1 VTAQAIPGLA
11 AVRRPGA
18 VLLAAARMQVLVV
31 RSHPAI
37 PLAAVVQ
44 PLVFYVIATSGAG
57 ADSPAKLAP
66 VLVAV
71 LLTSLWGATV
81 WTAGGILR
89 REVADGTLGRNLT
102 SVTDARLVIIGK
114 CLGSTLLVL
123 GLLTGTGAAL
133 AVFSGLTIRL
143 GSLPW
148 LLAAFLLVTVSGTA
162 MGFAM
167 CGIFALT
174 RHATHVTAA
183 LTYPLFILSGLMIP
197 ASLLPASL
205 AWLSR
210 LISLYWADRFIDAV
224 INGDRLPWAALL
236 GVAVLTTAYL
246 LAGNLIFGRIVHRA
260 SVKGTIDLG

>member
-1 VTAQAIPGLA
+1 VTAQVTSRLRAI
-11 AVRRPGA
+11 RRAGA

-31 RSHPAI
+31 RGHPVV
-37 PLAAVVQ
+37 PLATVVQ
-44 PLVFYVIATSGAG
+44 PLVFYVIATSGTG
-57 ADSPAKLAP
+57 AHSPAKLVA

-71 LLTSLWGATV
+71 LLTSL
-81 WTAGGILR
+81 

-102 SVTDARLVIIGK
+102 SVTDARLVVIGK
-114 CLGSTLLVL
+114 CLGSTLLIL
-123 GLLTGTGAAL
+123 ALLACTGVTLAL
-133 AVFSGLTIRL
+133 FSGLTIRL

-148 LLAAFLLVTVSGTA
+148 LLAGFLLVTVSGTV

-174 RHATHVTAA
+174 RHANHVTSA

-224 INGDRLPWAALL
+224 VDGDRLPWKALL
-236 GVAVLTTAYL
+236 GAAALTPVYL

-260 SVKGTIDLG
+260 RVNGTIDLG

>member
-1 VTAQAIPGLA
+1 VTAQVTSRLRAI
-11 AVRRPGA
+11 RRAGA

-31 RSHPAI
+31 RGHPVV
-37 PLAAVVQ
+37 PLATVVQ
-44 PLVFYVIATSGAG
+44 PLVFYVIATSGTG
-57 ADSPAKLAP
+57 ARSPAKLVA

-81 WTAGGILR
+81 WAAGGILR

-102 SVTDARLVIIGK
+102 SVTDARLVVIGK
-114 CLGSTLLVL
+114 CLGSTLLIL
-123 GLLTGTGAAL
+123 ALLACTGATLAL
-133 AVFSGLTIRL
+133 FSGLTIRL

-148 LLAAFLLVTVSGTA
+148 LLAGFLLVTVSGTV

-174 RHATHVTAA
+174 RHANHVTSA

-224 INGDRLPWAALL
+224 VDGDRLPWKALL
-236 GVAVLTTAYL
+236 GAAALTPVYL

-260 SVKGTIDLG
+260 RVNGTIDLG